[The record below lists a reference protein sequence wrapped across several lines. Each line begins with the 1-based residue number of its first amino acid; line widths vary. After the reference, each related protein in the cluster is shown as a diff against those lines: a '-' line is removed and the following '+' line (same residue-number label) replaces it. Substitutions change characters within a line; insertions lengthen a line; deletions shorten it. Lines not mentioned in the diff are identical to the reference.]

1 MNARRY
7 KGEIMYNVESFET
20 ERKSKIKY
28 LLLIALF
35 IIITVMSLVTIS
47 HFVNEQPFVLSFSVL
62 SNSIIMQ
69 LFAIAP
75 IYFLMDTLRLYFILK
90 AIDVK
95 VPLVYILRL
104 TFINLFISNVT
115 PFATGGGIAQI
126 HFLTKQ
132 NVHIADATAATS
144 IRTAIPLI
152 FFSIMAPLIL
162 IFDKSIIG
170 IMRGANTL
178 LFTIIMVTV
187 NFITI
192 MGVYL
197 LIRNPKQIK
206 RLLVCITVYLRRK
219 RIIRT
224 RRSKQKILNSLHA
237 IDRFSLNIKR
247 YLNAQ
252 PKYLALSI
260 LSSLG
265 FLTASFSFTIV
276 LIKSLNTTAPA
287 ISILLSQIVVTY
299 FMYFAPT
306 PGATGIAEGGFTLL
320 FKNYVKSS
328 EIVTI
333 TFMWRFFTIYIGLT
347 IGAILFYYEIFRTEK
362 TTIGKSR

>member
-1 MNARRY
+1 MFNM
-7 KGEIMYNVESFET
+7 EHFET
-20 ERKSKIKY
+20 ERKNKIKY
-28 LLLIALF
+28 LVLIALF
-35 IIITVMSLVTIS
+35 IIITIMSLLTIS
-47 HFVNEQPFVLSFSVL
+47 HFVNEQSFVLSFGVL
-62 SNSIIMQ
+62 SKSIVIQ

-162 IFDKSIIG
+162 IFDKSIVG
-170 IMRGANTL
+170 IMTGSSTL
-178 LFTIIMVTV
+178 LFTMIMVTV

-197 LIRNPKQIK
+197 LIRNPRLIK
-206 RLLVCITVYLRRK
+206 RLLVCITIHSRRK
-219 RIIRT
+219 KIIRT
-224 RRSKQKILNSLHA
+224 MRSKQKIVNFLHA
-237 IDRFSLNIKR
+237 IDRFSQNIKR

-265 FLTASFSFTIV
+265 FLTASFSFTII
-276 LIKSLNTTAPA
+276 LIKGLNETAPV
-287 ISILLSQIVVTY
+287 ISILLFQIVVTY

-306 PGATGIAEGGFTLL
+306 PGATGIAEGGFTLF
-320 FKNYVKSS
+320 FKNFVKSS
-328 EIVTI
+328 EIVTVAFI
-333 TFMWRFFTIYIGLT
+333 WRFFTIYIGLA
-347 IGAILFYYEIFRTEK
+347 IGAVLFYYEIFRTEK
-362 TTIGKSR
+362 TIIDRRI